1 MIGAILGDWAAWT
14 WEQDKETFFRKLVSS
29 EASSSWMVEELLL
42 TADTLA
48 LERGSDI
55 KVHECMGK
63 RQSPVATMMRAI
75 AIGWLFDTEAETAS
89 AYQEY
94 GFTYDKEDW
103 YAGAFMWKLIFVL
116 RHGASKKDAL
126 MVENVSSF
134 KGFVEDISWNE
145 QSSILG
151 VLIRAWGA
159 FYSSYDFG
167 SALHRAMEL
176 PGDRHLNGILVGAL
190 ADAMYGCDR
199 YMVKA
204 KYGKGCRLTG
214 LVKVSSRLQELYRI
228 GRTFYAKN
236 CAMTNVERHVW
247 KAVANPYEDKI
258 VSRELRRR
266 ILKAFVPTFDDRYGF
281 YLDDGYIYVYRSCR
295 VLNRFRLA
303 SVSDGTYRIMD
314 LQASEEAGY
323 QLGAIQE
330 ALYSVEYR
338 WNMVS
343 GEQVFDRLP
352 GSDKLQQP
360 FFGLSRLRMGIDG
373 KGVTTLVTFMGC
385 QLRCKY
391 CHNERCHVAVYED
404 DGIIPGKGILI
415 LSPQQLYDRVKKDN
429 IYFQA
434 TGGGVCFGGGEPL
447 EHPEFIM
454 EFRKLCGTR
463 WKITVETALACH
475 PHNIELLAPIVDHWI
490 VDIKDMNPQIREKYT
505 GRVGDSAH
513 QLCYLKQY
521 GIVNNV
527 TIRVPH
533 IPSFN
538 TDEDVN
544 RSIEQVKILGFK
556 DIQEFEY
563 LVLNRKQ

>member
-1 MIGAILGDWAAWT
+1 MNGAILGDLAAWT
-14 WEQDKETFFRKLVSS
+14 WEQDKDLFFRKLVSS
-29 EASSSWMVEELLL
+29 EASPSKMMKEMLLM
-42 TADTLA
+42 ADTLA
-48 LERGSDI
+48 QVRGSDI
-55 KVHECMGK
+55 KVHESLGM
-63 RQSPVATMMRAI
+63 RISPEATVLRAI
-75 AIGWLFDTEAETAS
+75 AIGWLYDTEAETAS

-94 GFTYDKEDW
+94 GFIYDKEDW
-103 YAGAFMWKLIFVL
+103 YAGAFMWKLIFAL

-151 VLIRAWGA
+151 ILIRAWGA

-190 ADAMYGCDR
+190 ADAMYGSDR

-204 KYGKGCRLTG
+204 KYGKGCSLTG
-214 LVKVSSRLQELYRI
+214 LVNVSSRFQALYRA
-228 GRTFYAKN
+228 GRTFFAKN

-247 KAVANPYEDKI
+247 KDVANPYGDKI
-258 VSRELRRR
+258 ISRELRRR
-266 ILKAFVPTFDDRYGF
+266 ILKAFQPTFDDRYGF

-295 VLNRFRLA
+295 VLNRFRLV

-352 GSDKLQQP
+352 GFDKLQQL

-373 KGVTTLVTFMGC
+373 RGVTTLVTFMGC

-391 CHNERCHVAVYED
+391 CLNERCHGKVYED
-404 DGIIPGKGILI
+404 DGATPCKGILM
-415 LSPQQLYDRVKKDN
+415 LTPQQLYDIVKKDN

-490 VDIKDMNPQIREKYT
+490 VDIKDMNPRIREKYT

-521 GIVNNV
+521 GIVDNV

-533 IPSFN
+533 IPGFN

-563 LVLNRKQ
+563 LVLNRK

>member
-1 MIGAILGDWAAWT
+1 MNGAILGDLASWT
-14 WEQDKETFFRKLVSS
+14 WKQDKELFFRKLVSS
-29 EASSSWMVEELLL
+29 EASPSKMMKEMLLM
-42 TADTLA
+42 ADTLA
-48 LERGSDI
+48 QERGSDI
-55 KVHECMGK
+55 NVHECLGK
-63 RQSPVATMMRAI
+63 RLSPVATVMRAI
-75 AIGWLFDTEAETAS
+75 AIGWLFDTEAESAS
-89 AYQEY
+89 AFQEN
-94 GFTYDKEDW
+94 GFASDKEDW
-103 YAGAFMWKLIFVL
+103 YAGAFMWKLIFAL

-204 KYGKGCRLTG
+204 KYGKGCSLAG
-214 LVKVSSRLQELYRI
+214 FVHVSSRFQELCRT

-247 KAVANPYEDKI
+247 KDVANPYVDKI
-258 VSRELRRR
+258 ISRELRRR
-266 ILKAFVPTFDDRYGF
+266 ILKAFQPTFDDRYGF

-295 VLNRFRLA
+295 VLNRFKL
-303 SVSDGTYRIMD
+303 SSMPDGTFRIVD

-338 WNMVS
+338 WNRVS
-343 GEQVFDRLP
+343 DDYVIDRLP
-352 GSDKLQQP
+352 GSDSLLQP
-360 FFGLSRLRMGIDG
+360 FFGVSRLRMGLDG
-373 KGVTTLVTFMGC
+373 RGVTTLVTFMGC
-385 QLRCKY
+385 QFKCKY
-391 CHNERCHVAVYED
+391 CLNERCHGKVYED
-404 DGIIPGKGILI
+404 DGVTPCKGILM
-415 LSPQQLYDRVKKDN
+415 LTPQQLYDMVKKDN
-429 IYFQA
+429 IYFQV

-454 EFRKLCGTR
+454 EFRKLCGKK

-475 PHNIELLAPIVDHWI
+475 PHCIELLAPIVDHWI
-490 VDIKDMNPQIREKYT
+490 VDIKDMNPRIREEYT
-505 GRVGDSAH
+505 GRVSDSAH

-521 GIVNNV
+521 GIVDNV

-533 IPSFN
+533 IPGFN
-538 TDEDVN
+538 TDEDVKS
-544 RSIEQVKILGFK
+544 SIEQVKILGFK

-563 LVLNRKQ
+563 LVLNGK

>member
-1 MIGAILGDWAAWT
+1 MIGAIIGDRAAWT
-14 WEQDKETFFRKLVSS
+14 WEQDKEAFFRKLVSS

-55 KVHECMGK
+55 KVHECLGK
-63 RQSPVATMMRAI
+63 RQSPVATVMRAI

-116 RHGASKKDAL
+116 RHDASKKDAL

-258 VSRELRRR
+258 ISRELRRR
-266 ILKAFVPTFDDRYGF
+266 ILKAFQPTYDDRYGF

-295 VLNRFRLA
+295 VLNRFKL
-303 SVSDGTYRIMD
+303 SSMSDGTFRIVE

-338 WNMVS
+338 WNRVS
-343 GEQVFDRLP
+343 DDYVIDRLP
-352 GSDKLQQP
+352 GSDSLLHP
-360 FFGLSRLRMGIDG
+360 FFGVSRLRMGLD
-373 KGVTTLVTFMGC
+373 
-385 QLRCKY
+385 
-391 CHNERCHVAVYED
+391 
-404 DGIIPGKGILI
+404 
-415 LSPQQLYDRVKKDN
+415 
-429 IYFQA
+429 
-434 TGGGVCFGGGEPL
+434 
-447 EHPEFIM
+447 
-454 EFRKLCGTR
+454 
-463 WKITVETALACH
+463 
-475 PHNIELLAPIVDHWI
+475 
-490 VDIKDMNPQIREKYT
+490 
-505 GRVGDSAH
+505 
-513 QLCYLKQY
+513 
-521 GIVNNV
+521 
-527 TIRVPH
+527 
-533 IPSFN
+533 
-538 TDEDVN
+538 
-544 RSIEQVKILGFK
+544 
-556 DIQEFEY
+556 
-563 LVLNRKQ
+563 

>member
-1 MIGAILGDWAAWT
+1 MNGAILGDLAAWT
-14 WEQDKETFFRKLVSS
+14 WEQDKDLFFRKLVSS
-29 EASSSWMVEELLL
+29 EASPSKMMKEMLLM
-42 TADTLA
+42 ADTLA
-48 LERGSDI
+48 QVRGSDI
-55 KVHECMGK
+55 KVHESLGM
-63 RQSPVATMMRAI
+63 RISPEATVLRAI
-75 AIGWLFDTEAETAS
+75 AIGWLYDTEAETAS

-94 GFTYDKEDW
+94 GFIYDKEDW
-103 YAGAFMWKLIFVL
+103 YAGAFMWKLIFAL

-151 VLIRAWGA
+151 ILIRAWGA

-190 ADAMYGCDR
+190 ADAMYGSDR

-204 KYGKGCRLTG
+204 KYGKGCSLTG
-214 LVKVSSRLQELYRI
+214 LVNVSSRFQALYRA
-228 GRTFYAKN
+228 GRTFFAKN

-247 KAVANPYEDKI
+247 KDVANPYGDKI
-258 VSRELRRR
+258 ISRELRRR
-266 ILKAFVPTFDDRYGF
+266 ILKAFQPTFDDRYGF

-295 VLNRFRLA
+295 VLNRFRLV

-352 GSDKLQQP
+352 GFDKLQQP

-373 KGVTTLVTFMGC
+373 RGVTTLVTFMGC
-385 QLRCKY
+385 QLRCTY
-391 CHNERCHVAVYED
+391 CLNERCHGKVYED
-404 DGIIPGKGILI
+404 DGATPCKGILM
-415 LSPQQLYDRVKKDN
+415 LTPQQLYDIVKKDN

-490 VDIKDMNPQIREKYT
+490 VDIKDMNPRIREKYT

-521 GIVNNV
+521 GIVDNV

-533 IPSFN
+533 IPGFN

-563 LVLNRKQ
+563 LVLNRK

>member
-1 MIGAILGDWAAWT
+1 MNGAILGDLAAWT
-14 WEQDKETFFRKLVSS
+14 WEQDKDLFFRKLVSS
-29 EASSSWMVEELLL
+29 EASPSKMMKEMPLM
-42 TADTLA
+42 ADTLA
-48 LERGSDI
+48 QVRGSDI
-55 KVHECMGK
+55 KVHESLGM
-63 RQSPVATMMRAI
+63 RISPEATVLRAI
-75 AIGWLFDTEAETAS
+75 AIGWLYDTEAETAS

-103 YAGAFMWKLIFVL
+103 YAGAFMWKLIFAL

-151 VLIRAWGA
+151 VLIRAWDA
-159 FYSSYDFG
+159 FYSAYDFG

-204 KYGKGCRLTG
+204 KYGKGSSLAG
-214 LVKVSSRLQELYRI
+214 LVKVSSRFQALYRA
-228 GRTFYAKN
+228 GRTFFAKN

-247 KAVANPYEDKI
+247 KDVANPYVDKI
-258 VSRELRRR
+258 ISRELRRR
-266 ILKAFVPTFDDRYGF
+266 ILKAFQPTFDDRYGF

-295 VLNRFRLA
+295 VLNRFKL
-303 SVSDGTYRIMD
+303 SSMSDGTFRIVE

-338 WNMVS
+338 WNRVS
-343 GEQVFDRLP
+343 DDYVIDRLP
-352 GSDKLQQP
+352 GSDSLLQP
-360 FFGLSRLRMGIDG
+360 FFGVSRLRMGLDG

-385 QLRCKY
+385 QLSCKY
-391 CHNERCHVAVYED
+391 CLNERCHGKVYKD
-404 DGIIPGKGILI
+404 DGVTPCKGIFMLT
-415 LSPQQLYDRVKKDN
+415 PQQLYDIVKKDN

-490 VDIKDMNPQIREKYT
+490 VDIKDMNPRIREKYT

-521 GIVNNV
+521 GIVDNV

-533 IPSFN
+533 IPGFN

-563 LVLNRKQ
+563 LVLNRK